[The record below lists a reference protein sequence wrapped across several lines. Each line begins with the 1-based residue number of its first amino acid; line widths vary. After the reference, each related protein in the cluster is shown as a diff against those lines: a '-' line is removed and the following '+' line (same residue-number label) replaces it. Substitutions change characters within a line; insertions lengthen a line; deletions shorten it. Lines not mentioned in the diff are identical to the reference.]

1 MRSLSNLV
9 SAGQFLALWG
19 AGLMSALVVLDAVIQ
34 RGTL

>member
-1 MRSLSNLV
+1 MHRFSNLV

-19 AGLMSALVVLDAVIQ
+19 TGLMSALVVLDAVIQ